1 MNQIIIYVAFGAMSL
16 IVGSVLGYYIRQ
28 NLAKRRAGSLEA
40 KLQKKIIDVKE
51 ETSLM
56 VKSAEKKSAD
66 IIDRAQKDVDERRKE
81 FLKAQQLLLSRESLL
96 NTRIASFEE
105 KEKELQEKGEK
116 LKSIKEDLEN
126 FRKEAEEKL
135 EKVADLS
142 REEAKKELMALVE
155 IENEKEI
162 LDRMRKLEE
171 KGQEKL
177 QARAREI
184 ITLAIQKCA
193 VPQTQEL
200 TTTTVLL
207 ANEDLKGRI
216 IGKEGR
222 NIRTFEKLTGVE
234 LIVDETPESV
244 VISGFNPIRR
254 QIAKVALDKL
264 IADGRIQPAKIEEK
278 VEEAKTEIAQKIKE
292 AGEKAAYDAGVI
304 GLNDK
309 LVQILGRLY
318 YRTSY
323 GQNVLL
329 HSMEVALISETIAE
343 ELKAN
348 SQVAKRA
355 GLLHDI
361 GKAIDQQVQGSHI
374 EIGIKILEKFG
385 ESEAVI
391 KAMKAH
397 HEDYPAE
404 TLEAVIVKTADAISG
419 SRPGARKDT
428 FENYLQRLK
437 ELEDIANKFEGVEK
451 TYAIQAGREIRVF
464 VKSDKVDDLGAQ
476 KVAKQIASNI
486 EEELKYPG
494 EIKVTVIRENRVVEY
509 AR

>member
-1 MNQIIIYVAFGAMSL
+1 MDQIIIYVILGAVSL
-16 IVGSVLGYYIRQ
+16 ILGSVLGYYVRQ

-40 KLQKKIIDVKE
+40 KLQKRVIDVKE
-51 ETSLM
+51 ETAAM
-56 VKSAEKKSAD
+56 VKNAEKKSAD
-66 IIDRAQKDVDERRKE
+66 IVDRAQKDVDERRRE
-81 FLKAQQLLLSRESLL
+81 FLKAQQLLLNRESLL
-96 NTRIASFEE
+96 NTRISSFEE

-116 LKSIKEDLEN
+116 LKVIKESLDEL
-126 FRKEAEEKL
+126 RKEAEIKL

-142 REEAKKELMALVE
+142 REDAKKELLELVE
-155 IENEKEI
+155 IESEKDI
-162 LDRMRKLEE
+162 LERMKKLEE

-177 QARAREI
+177 QARAKEI
-184 ITLAIQKCA
+184 VALAIQKCA
-193 VPQTQEL
+193 VSQAQEL

-264 IADGRIQPAKIEEK
+264 IQDGRIQPAKIEEK

-292 AGEKAAYDAGVI
+292 AGDKAAYDVGVI

-329 HSMEVALISETIAE
+329 HSMEVALIAETLSE

-348 SQVAKRA
+348 TQVAKRA

-374 EIGIKILEKFG
+374 EIGIKLLEKFG

-391 KAMKAH
+391 KAMRAH
-397 HEDYPAE
+397 HGDYPVDSI
-404 TLEAVIVKTADAISG
+404 EATIVTVADAISS

-428 FENYLQRLK
+428 LENYLQRLK

-464 VKSDKVDDLGAQ
+464 VKADKVDDLGAQ
-476 KVAKQIASNI
+476 KIAKQIAEKI

-494 EIKVTVIRENRVVEY
+494 EIKVTVMRETRVVEY

>member
-1 MNQIIIYVAFGAMSL
+1 MDIIASIIAILTLV
-16 IVGSVLGYYIRQ
+16 VGVIIGYYIRQ
-28 NLAKRRAGSLEA
+28 SIAKKRAGTLEA
-40 KLQKKIIDVKE
+40 KLQKRVVDVKQ
-51 ETSLM
+51 ETSDM
-56 VKSAEKKSAD
+56 VKTAEKKSAE
-66 IIDRAQKDVDERRKE
+66 IVDRAQKEVDERRRE
-81 FLKAQQLLLSRESLL
+81 FLKAQQVLLSRESLL
-96 NTRIASFEE
+96 DTRIASFEQ
-105 KEKELQEKGEK
+105 KEKDLQDKGEK
-116 LKSIKEDLEN
+116 LKGVKDDLDKL
-126 FRKEAEEKL
+126 RAEAETKL

-142 REEAKKELMALVE
+142 REDAKKELLSLVE
-155 IENEKEI
+155 IESEKEI
-162 LDRMRKLEE
+162 LDRMRKLTEQGE
-171 KGQEKL
+171 SKL
-177 QARAREI
+177 QAKAKEI
-184 ITLAIQKCA
+184 VALAMQKCA
-193 VPQTQEL
+193 VPQSQEL
-200 TTTTVLL
+200 TTTTVIL
-207 ANEDLKGRI
+207 ANEELKGRI

-222 NIRTFEKLTGVE
+222 NIRAFEKATGVE

-278 VEEAKTEIAQKIKE
+278 VEEAKTEIAIKIKE
-292 AGEKAAYDAGVI
+292 AGEKAAYDVGVI
-304 GLNDK
+304 GLSDK
-309 LVQILGRLY
+309 LIQILGRLY

-329 HSMEVALISETIAE
+329 HSMEVAQMSEAMAE
-343 ELKAN
+343 EIGAN
-348 SQVAKRA
+348 TQVAKRA

-361 GKAIDQQVQGSHI
+361 GKAIDQQIQGSHI

-385 ESEAVI
+385 ESDAIV
-391 KAMKAH
+391 KAMRAH

-404 TLEAVIVKTADAISG
+404 SLEAMIVKTADAISG

-428 FENYLQRLK
+428 MENYLQRLK

-476 KVAKQIASNI
+476 KIAKQIAAEI
-486 EEELKYPG
+486 QEELKYPG
-494 EIKVTVIRENRVVEY
+494 EIKVVVIRENRVIEY